1 MDRPQA
7 FIVISSASQL
17 PLAEPRGESLSIG
30 CSLVELAAV
39 MERFEDTHEF
49 ILATPDGRV
58 PTIDLNVL
66 ALAME
71 GGKDLGLETAAI
83 TVQQGVGKS
92 GPAQMRDK
100 HPELVARRES
110 ELALLRR
117 HLGRMPVSQNLP
129 NTDVEAASIRDEVV
143 ATLDGLP
150 EQRWHLI
157 ADVIAR
163 HRSLSD
169 VFSLADLDFMYAP
182 GGHTPMVDFHDN
194 PAMGEHA
201 SCAPGERRPGRPD
214 LPCARRDD
222 LGEVSARRGRQHAR
236 RRGSCL
242 PRCTGHDRSEV
253 R

>member
-30 CSLVELAAV
+30 CSLVELAGV

-71 GGKDLGLETAAI
+71 GGKDLGLETAAT
-83 TVQQGVGKS
+83 TVQQGVGRS

-117 HLGRMPVSQNLP
+117 H
-129 NTDVEAASIRDEVV
+129 
-143 ATLDGLP
+143 
-150 EQRWHLI
+150 
-157 ADVIAR
+157 
-163 HRSLSD
+163 RSLSD
-169 VFSLADLDFMYAP
+169 AFSLADLDFMYAP
-182 GGHTPMVDFHDN
+182 GGHTPMVGFHDN
-194 PAMGEHA
+194 PVMGEHA

>member
-1 MDRPQA
+1 
-7 FIVISSASQL
+7 
-17 PLAEPRGESLSIG
+17 
-30 CSLVELAAV
+30 

-71 GGKDLGLETAAI
+71 GGKDLGLETVAI

-117 HLGRMPVSQNLP
+117 H
-129 NTDVEAASIRDEVV
+129 
-143 ATLDGLP
+143 
-150 EQRWHLI
+150 
-157 ADVIAR
+157 
-163 HRSLSD
+163 RSLSD
-169 VFSLADLDFMYAP
+169 AFSLADLDFMYAP